1 MGLFPQFQRRLL
13 IPRRQRKKK
22 DEKALDIAAHEC
34 RKQRRIFRISS
45 SFVLSL
51 SSLFERAFWNTVFI
65 HLVGFP
71 FVIIPTQSED
81 SKSPVL
87 FSCFVKRGT
96 LWNMRDKKR
105 RSKKW
110 LLLLLFLSPFPPTI
124 TLAFAYAASTRYTRD
139 ALTHPQK
146 MEMELFSLS
155 PIQEITTK
163 KKKREKEQEHTSLP
177 CSSQSS
183 ADCSSH
189 CAEVRSV
196 VFVTLTMKRHHSII
210 LLQASSFSVF
220 FFFFFESSKRSTREK
235 KVQLTPN
242 QQTKKRTGII
252 FRRKTQKMEESG

>member
-1 MGLFPQFQRRLL
+1 MSAESRDVFSESAVLLF
-13 IPRRQRKKK
+13 
-22 DEKALDIAAHEC
+22 
-34 RKQRRIFRISS
+34 
-45 SFVLSL
+45 SL
-51 SSLFERAFWNTVFI
+51 SSLFERVFWNTVFI

-252 FRRKTQKMEESG
+252 FRRKTQKMKESG

>member
-22 DEKALDIAAHEC
+22 RWESSRH
-34 RKQRRIFRISS
+34 SS
-45 SFVLSL
+45 SWVQKAETYFQNQQFFCSLSL
-51 SSLFERAFWNTVFI
+51 FLVWKSLLEHGLHTPC
-65 HLVGFP
+65 GFP
-71 FVIIPTQSED
+71 IRDNPNTIRRLQIACALLVFRKARHVVEHERQEKKKQKMAFASSFLVAFSPDHNACLCIRREHAVYERCTD
-81 SKSPVL
+81 SP
-87 FSCFVKRGT
+87 
-96 LWNMRDKKR
+96 
-105 RSKKW
+105 SKNGNGA
-110 LLLLLFLSPFPPTI
+110 FFPFP
-124 TLAFAYAASTRYTRD
+124 
-139 ALTHPQK
+139 HPWDHY
-146 MEMELFSLS
+146 E
-155 PIQEITTK
+155 

-252 FRRKTQKMEESG
+252 FRRKTQKMKESG